1 MIRGKDGKR
10 ENGKREKE
18 RENARQSRQK
28 ERKKMGCRLCEKKGG
43 GRRVDWGKCER
54 KKRGTKE
61 TENNESQCFQIL
73 NIVNS
78 SFIYSSPNAKLT
90 PHGTMLYTNER

>member
-1 MIRGKDGKR
+1 M
-10 ENGKREKE
+10 EKE
-18 RENARQSRQK
+18 RMARERKRERMRAKVGRRK
-28 ERKKMGCRLCEKKGG
+28 ERKWGVDCVRRRGG